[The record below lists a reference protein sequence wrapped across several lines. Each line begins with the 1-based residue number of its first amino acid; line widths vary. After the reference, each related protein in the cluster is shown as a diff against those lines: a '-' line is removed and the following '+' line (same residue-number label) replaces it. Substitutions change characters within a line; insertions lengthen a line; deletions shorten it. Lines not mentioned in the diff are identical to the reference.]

1 MPSARPCLL
10 LAFVAV
16 SAGCRP
22 APVVVAP
29 EPTPPPPPSC
39 DELRIAPTLVRVRCS
54 YYDPAQWSWVSHE
67 MQRRASVD
75 AVSSGLAFVQLQAR
89 ASQPI
94 TRVRSTPVECRS
106 HVNPWWIYASHTK
119 CRGGEVYEEQVG
131 VQASTD
137 FELLDT
143 AQAAARSGPA
153 VPAERRPW
161 NAQVH
166 LSASHAPP

>member
-1 MPSARPCLL
+1 MPSARFFVL
-10 LAFVAV
+10 LALVVLPA
-16 SAGCRP
+16 CRP

-29 EPTPPPPPSC
+29 APVPPQPPSC
-39 DELRIAPTLVRVRCS
+39 DEFRIAPTLVRVRCS
-54 YYDPAQWSWVSHE
+54 YYDPSQWDWVSHE

-75 AVSSGLAFVQLQAR
+75 ALASGLAFVQLQAR
-89 ASQPI
+89 ASQPL

-119 CRGGEVYEEQVG
+119 CHGGEVFEEQIG

-137 FELLDT
+137 FELLDE
-143 AQAAARSGPA
+143 AQAVERGSSS

-166 LSASHAPP
+166 LSASRAP